1 MDEKNVFTV
10 DNRILLEAVLKRRMG
25 NTVKLNVYEV
35 IDRLLV
41 GHSKKGYAIEFEED
55 ENEQECTV
63 IENQRSKL
71 FVNGKKT
78 IVVYVSAYENECIFK
93 DLDYIHYN
101 YFFAMG
107 TVRAFIPKNDFFG
120 MVFNNDENL
129 AEGNNYGNVEN
140 GVLAY
145 DGAYKENECLDMVIS
160 KNASIDDVVDAF
172 EGYISTRGGS
182 FEKLLWQRNAK
193 DIFTEFVFV
202 VHHNESSNLETSRRV
217 LGTRLSGKVVE
228 LSYGDELRIYVGNSK
243 AEYVMQTHGE
253 SILDADRQVI
263 DVKLPGDILVKIY
276 QANAPIRN
284 YETEFRD
291 SFHDALKYL

>member
-1 MDEKNVFTV
+1 
-10 DNRILLEAVLKRRMG
+10 MG
-25 NTVKLNVYEV
+25 NTVKLNVYEL

-41 GHSKKGYAIEFEED
+41 GSTNNGYAIEFKED
-55 ENEQECTV
+55 KNGLECTV
-63 IENQRSKL
+63 IENKHSKL
-71 FVNGKKT
+71 FVNGTKK
-78 IVVYVSAYENECIFK
+78 IVVYVSQYENECIFEE
-93 DLDYIHYN
+93 LDYIYSN
-101 YFFAMG
+101 YFFAME
-107 TVRAFIPKNDFFG
+107 TVRSFIPANDFFV

-129 AEGNNYGNVEN
+129 AEGNNYGNVQN

-145 DGAYKENECLDMVIS
+145 DGAYQENKCIDMVIS

-193 DIFTEFVFV
+193 DIFTEFVLV
-202 VHHNESSNLETSRRV
+202 VHHNESANLETSRRV

-228 LSYGDELRIYVGNSK
+228 LSYGDELKIYVGNSK
-243 AEYVMQTHGE
+243 AEYVMRTHGE

-263 DVKLPGDILVKIY
+263 EVKLPGDVLVKIY
-276 QANAPIRN
+276 QADAPIRN